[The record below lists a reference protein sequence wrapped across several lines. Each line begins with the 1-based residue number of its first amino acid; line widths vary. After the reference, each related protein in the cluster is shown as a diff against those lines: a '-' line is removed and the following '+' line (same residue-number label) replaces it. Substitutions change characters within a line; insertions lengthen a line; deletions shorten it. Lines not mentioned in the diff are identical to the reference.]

1 MSLVLNN
8 VLLTV
13 TLAAAT
19 KVEESKRDTSTKA
32 ETKKCE
38 R

>member
-8 VLLTV
+8 VLLAV
-13 TLAAAT
+13 TPAAAT
-19 KVEESKRDTSTKA
+19 KVEESKRDMSTKT
-32 ETKKCE
+32 ETKKRE